1 MFSIAAVNSL
11 GIITTAG
18 VMKKKQII
26 SASVTDVNG
35 VPSTITYQWI
45 RVDGTTETNIGT
57 NIENCTEI

>member
-1 MFSIAAVNSL
+1 
-11 GIITTAG
+11 
-18 VMKKKQII
+18 MKKKQII

-57 NIENCTEI
+57 NSPNYQLEQDDILSNKEK